1 MNIRLEYTGQ
11 LQSLLG
17 RATDTILLPA
27 EATIATLLEHLATQG
42 SDPFRTHLRSHSGH
56 WQPSLLVAV
65 NGVAHSAR
73 LAETVTLNDGD
84 VVTLLPPIG
93 GG

>member
-1 MNIRLEYTGQ
+1 MNVRVEYTGP
-11 LQSLLG
+11 LPSSLG
-17 RATDTILLPA
+17 RTMDSVTLPA
-27 EATIATLLEHLATQG
+27 EATVATLLEHLETQG
-42 SDPFRTHLRSHSGH
+42 GDTLRAHLRSGGGH

-65 NGVAHSAR
+65 NGFAHSAR
-73 LAETVTLNDGD
+73 LAETVSLKDGD

>member
-1 MNIRLEYTGQ
+1 MNVRVEYTGQ
-11 LQSLLG
+11 LQSALG
-17 RATDTILLPA
+17 RTMDHVPLPA
-27 EATIATLLEHLATQG
+27 ESTVATLLEHLATHG
-42 SDPFRTHLRSHSGH
+42 NDLFRTHLCSHVGH